1 MEIVWI
7 TGRDLKLDLASTTEI
22 GLIEGLIKEN
32 ISINVFSTTMDIR
45 DNDFEHIRFRKIRF
59 KGLETISGGFFLAK
73 KLRKGTKILN
83 LADCIIVDWCYIP
96 SIISELRKIDKPWF
110 IIDRGPPVYNSFLT
124 KIQKRIWKR
133 AWAIASDYAT
143 GSFVVSEKHKE
154 LVKRI
159 DSNIHP
165 HVLNAGTDL
174 DDFDQDEKIIQ
185 NCVRIAYSGRID
197 KNRGI
202 ESIITLSKNLEREN
216 ISHEINIMGE
226 GDYVGRVKNFADSS
240 DSFIYHGKIT
250 RDAVYE
256 ILKNTHFGI
265 MPMPDKTVWRTASP
279 IKLTEYMASGLLIIG
294 QDHPGNRISENE
306 VWSFLIE
313 GTDWPDKTP
322 LIINNILEKGN
333 FIELSDLSRKSAKN
347 YDWQIITQKM
357 IKYIN
362 NQIKNE

>member
-22 GLIEGLIKEN
+22 GLIEGLIKQN
-32 ISINVFSTTMDIR
+32 ISINVFSTTIDIR

-73 KLRKGTKILN
+73 KLRKKTKILN

-96 SIISELRKIDKPWF
+96 SIISELRRIDKPWF

-159 DSNIHP
+159 NSNISP

-174 DDFDQDEKIIQ
+174 DDFDQVEKIIQ
-185 NCVRIAYSGRID
+185 NCVNIAYSGRID

-202 ESIITLSKNLEREN
+202 ESIITLSKNLERED
-216 ISHEINIMGE
+216 ITHEINIMGE
-226 GDYVGRVKNFADSS
+226 GDYVDRVKNFEDSS

-250 RDAVYE
+250 RDEVYE
-256 ILKNTHFGI
+256 ILKKTHFGI

-333 FIELSDLSRKSAKN
+333 FIELSDLSRKAAKN